1 MAGVQAATPEFLK
14 GLRDLCDEHQAL
26 LVFDEVQCGMGRT
39 GDLFAYMHYG
49 VTPDILTS
57 AKALGGGFPVSAML
71 TTQEIASGLPCR
83 FAWFNLWRQSAG
95 LCGGWRGI
103 RYY

>member
-1 MAGVQAATPEFLK
+1 MTSTE
-14 GLRDLCDEHQAL
+14 AL

-57 AKALGGGFPVSAML
+57 AKALGGGFPVSAVL
-71 TTQEIASGLPCR
+71 TTRGYRFRISCGLTR
-83 FAWFNLWRQSAG
+83 LHLR
-95 LCGGWRGI
+95 R
-103 RYY
+103 